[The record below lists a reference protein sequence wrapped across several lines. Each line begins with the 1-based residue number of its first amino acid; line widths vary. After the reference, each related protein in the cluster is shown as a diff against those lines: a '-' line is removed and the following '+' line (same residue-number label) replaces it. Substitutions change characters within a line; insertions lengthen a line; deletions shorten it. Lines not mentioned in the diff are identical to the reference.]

1 MSVEQTTQL
10 IQLILNS
17 ALMLAIAVGWWGVM
31 WLRHSTLVSQIQ
43 AHQRHTYRL
52 AAESLLD
59 SDLLTS
65 RRQQRYHLQTRYCLT
80 RHSVLIMHYVLLGLV
95 SSLFCLSLRTL
106 FGGEWLIPT
115 ALALFILGV
124 TGLMLS
130 VALAL
135 MEFYQITLLEE
146 STVYSGSRSLRQHRA
161 ADPRLIAPTPVV
173 NPDGAAQSRTHRAL
187 PVRVGDPAS

>member
-43 AHQRHTYRL
+43 AHQRRTHRL
-52 AAESLLD
+52 AADGLLN

-65 RRQQRYHLQTRYCLT
+65 RRQQRYHLQTRYRLT

-106 FGGEWLIPT
+106 FGGEWLIPA

-135 MEFYQITLLEE
+135 MEFYQINFLEDSTLF
-146 STVYSGSRSLRQHRA
+146 SGARSLSQNRT
-161 ADPRLIAPTPVV
+161 ADPRLTAPHPAVTPNAA
-173 NPDGAAQSRTHRAL
+173 NPAPMWALSVRA
-187 PVRVGDPAS
+187 GDRAS